1 MKHKFLSFLCI
12 VAAALLL
19 QTLSSCSG
27 IASVPDVPSE
37 SEIPQQRQTYCITG
51 TFSMP
56 NASAVPAELASVQ
69 ANSDSRNAV
78 PDTSDLS
85 YIVKAVRVSDGHEE
99 STVPDAGKNYTFSN
113 LTAGTWQITAY
124 ASKDG
129 TRVMQSESKSVTI
142 SASAPYAS
150 ASLTMAPATGG
161 SGNIDITISWEEGS
175 GIGYCKMS
183 CETESR
189 LDREVTSGSSVIN
202 DFHGVSTGTHALKLS
217 FYSNQ
222 TNANAGLPPLYE
234 CTEYIVVY
242 PGLTTNSWTAG
253 SGPHIDASGNFT
265 VTKTCTETF
274 VYRKIYVSESG
285 DDTGGTGTSE
295 RPFAT
300 IQRAMKRLN
309 EVAGLNVTS
318 EAISSSTPWELHVK
332 GCPTPP
338 SSISGL
344 VLIDVTSTIGHLK
357 IIGDGSGAK
366 IDANKKG
373 RIISVQASASVSM
386 QNIELTKGWANNG
399 GGVYIASSGSFTM
412 ESGSITSCEATG
424 NDGGNGSG
432 GGICSEGNLTIQGGT
447 ISGNSAS
454 GSNCTGGGVE
464 ATRGSVNIT
473 GGSITGNSAGKDGNN
488 IHITS
493 VASITAL
500 PAGNDAFYDD
510 SRASPNGY
518 ADAVCYV
525 SGHNFLRYNVPN
537 GTQDH
542 IESGLNS
549 FNSDA
554 TVYLGRSTESANL
567 TWKSVTNI
575 AQYCQHNLTIRPTKD
590 GTKATIQYLV
600 NSTTSYYLIK
610 FNKSGKTL
618 TLKNLTLSGNSKKCG
633 IVHIAN
639 GSLNASSCTFKEGM
653 TANGGGIKLEGSG
666 ASTLT
671 SCTIESCE
679 AQTTGSG
686 NHGGGLYV
694 ASSSASATLTS
705 CTIQACNASYFDEST
720 KTGYGGA
727 ICTYGTVTFS
737 GSITGCKAKGFGGG
751 VYVGGG
757 SSFTLTSG
765 SIEDCHVYIAADN
778 PSNTGMGGGL
788 FTRGTFTMEGGSISG
803 CTAENVG
810 NGVGLTYMGGDNPIF
825 EISGD
830 ARVDP
835 NNDVYVGSGCQKIKI
850 VGDLTATAP
859 VAKITPESY
868 TGSPTVLVGD
878 STKIK
883 NNYLKFM
890 LSDRDYS
897 IKDDGTIEKGFT
909 VFDNDDLVTAISKIN
924 GLSSSQSLKINLA
937 KDVETDTELTDGY
950 LINVPAGATVQ
961 ISAPSSTKLH
971 YSGTAKL
978 FHVSS
983 GASLELTNIKLSG
996 TTVNAGAG
1004 VVDGNFTMNA
1014 GTEIKGTRGVNS
1026 GSTITVN
1033 NGGIFTMN
1041 GGEISG
1047 NIWNGSLGCIRVNS
1061 GGQFSMSSGTIA
1073 NNKFYYSSNTAFGSG
1088 SNILAG
1094 VYIYSGGTF
1103 SITGGYIS
1111 GTTFSDGVP
1120 SGANPDP
1127 DIGSNICFDVYAA
1140 YGSTYNNTAGPGH
1153 VQREMD
1159 DSSTP

>member
-1 MKHKFLSFLCI
+1 MKRKFLSLLCI
-12 VAAALLL
+12 AATTLLL
-19 QTLSSCSG
+19 HAISSCSG

-56 NASAVPAELASVQ
+56 SAGAVPVEFASAQ
-69 ANSDSRNAV
+69 ANPDSRNAV
-78 PDTSDLS
+78 PDTRVLT
-85 YIVKAVRVSDGHEE
+85 YTVKAVNLSNGHEE
-99 STVPDAGKNYTFSN
+99 STESTDGRTYAFGN

-124 ASKDG
+124 ATKDG

-150 ASLTMAPATGG
+150 ASLTMAPAAGG
-161 SGNIDITISWEEGS
+161 SGDIDITISWEEGS
-175 GIGYCKMS
+175 GIGYCKMT
-183 CETESR
+183 CETEPR
-189 LDREVTSGSSVIN
+189 LNHEVTSGNSDRRDLN
-202 DFHGVSTGTHALKLS
+202 GVSTGTHELKLS
-217 FYSNQ
+217 FYSTQ
-222 TNANAGLPPLYE
+222 DNANAGLPPLYE

-253 SGPHIDASGNFT
+253 SGPHLIGGGVFS
-265 VTKTCTETF
+265 VTKQCVETF

-285 DDTGGTGTSE
+285 DDNGTGTSE

-338 SSISGL
+338 SGSIPENIL
-344 VLIDVTSTIGHLK
+344 MNVTATIGHLK

-399 GGVYIASSGSFTM
+399 GGVYIASNGSFTM

-424 NDGGNGSG
+424 NASGNGSG
-432 GGICSEGNLTIQGGT
+432 GGICSDGNLTIQGGT

-454 GSNCTGGGVE
+454 GNNCTGGGVE

-473 GGSITGNSAGKDGNN
+473 GGSITGNSARKDGNN
-488 IHITS
+488 IHITAI
-493 VASITAL
+493 ASITAL
-500 PAGNDAFYDD
+500 PAGNNAFYDD
-510 SRASPNGY
+510 SRPSPYGY

-525 SGHNFLRYNVPN
+525 SGHNFLRYNVPS
-537 GTQDH
+537 GTEDH
-542 IESGLNS
+542 IGYGLNS
-549 FNSDA
+549 FTSNA

-567 TWKSVTNI
+567 TWKSATNI
-575 AQYCQHNLTIRPTKD
+575 ASTCQHNLTIRPTKD
-590 GTKATIQYLV
+590 GTRATIQY
-600 NSTTSYYLIK
+600 NSGTQTDAYLIK
-610 FNKSGKTL
+610 FTKSGKTL
-618 TLKNLTLSGNSKKCG
+618 TLTNLTLSGNSKKCG
-633 IVHIAN
+633 IVNITN
-639 GSLNASSCTFKEGM
+639 GSLIASSCTFKEGM

-666 ASTLT
+666 ASSLT
-671 SCTIESCE
+671 SCTIENCE
-679 AQTTGSG
+679 AHTSGTG
-686 NHGGGLYV
+686 NIGGGLYV
-694 ASSSASATLTS
+694 SSSSASATLTS
-705 CTIQACNASYFDEST
+705 CTIQNCNAGYFDGNEE
-720 KTGYGGA
+720 TGYGGA
-727 ICTYGTVTFS
+727 ISTKGTVTFS
-737 GSITGCKAKGFGGG
+737 GNITGCNAQGFGGG
-751 VYVGGG
+751 VYVSGG

-803 CTAENVG
+803 CTAEKKG
-810 NGVGLTYMGGDNPIF
+810 NGVGLTLMGGDNPIF

-830 ARVDP
+830 ARVAP
-835 NNDVYVGSGCQKIKI
+835 NNDVYVGSYCQKIKI
-850 VGDLTATAP
+850 VGDLTATTP
-859 VAKITPESY
+859 VATITPGAY
-868 TGSPTVLVGD
+868 TGSPTVLVGE
-878 STKIK
+878 SAKIK
-883 NNYLKFM
+883 DNYLKFR

-909 VFDNDDLVTAISKIN
+909 VFDNDDLDYVITKIASLES
-924 GLSSSQSLKINLA
+924 GSSQKVIITKNVSTTTMGSENFF
-937 KDVETDTELTDGY
+937 
-950 LINVPAGATVQ
+950 INVPSGVNVNITANNNVTLQ
-961 ISAPSSTKLH
+961 CTSS
-971 YSGTAKL
+971 SNRRL
-978 FHVSS
+978 FHVES
-983 GASLELTNIKLSG
+983 GANLTLTNITLTGHTHWGAGWVYG
-996 TTVNAGAG
+996 TLTINAGSEIVNTTASGAG
-1004 VVDGNFTMNA
+1004 NCIRILTGGKLEMNGGKIQGNDWNA
-1014 GTEIKGTRGVNS
+1014 GS
-1026 GSTITVN
+1026 GCIYIE
-1033 NGGIFTMN
+1033 NGGEFNMT
-1041 GGEISG
+1041 GGEISSNHYFSPSTTSDRYSPFG
-1047 NIWNGSLGCIRVNS
+1047 GVYVNS
-1061 GGQFSMSSGTIA
+1061 GGTFTMS
-1073 NNKFYYSSNTAFGSG
+1073 
-1088 SNILAG
+1088 
-1094 VYIYSGGTF
+1094 
-1103 SITGGYIS
+1103 GGYIS

-1127 DIGSNICFDVYAA
+1127 DIGYNICFDVYAA